1 MPGPTVET
9 TKPQLILDFDI
20 ETRRVGFHSGGRFA
34 PDGCEP
40 IAIAWSWVGSDDV
53 DCWMLGKW
61 PVRVML
67 EQFRFAWD
75 EADIVTGHY
84 IRKFD
89 LPILNGAMME
99 HGLPSLGAKLTS
111 DTKQD
116 LMTRAGL
123 SASQENLAGM
133 YGLIEDKYHMGDYA
147 WRESS
152 RLTPEGIAE
161 TRKRVTDDVRQHK
174 ALRAKLIE
182 AGFLRPPRIWRP

>member
-1 MPGPTVET
+1 M
-9 TKPQLILDFDI
+9 LA
-20 ETRRVGFHSGGRFA
+20 RF
-34 PDGCEP
+34 EKV
-40 IAIAWSWVGSDDV
+40 W
-53 DCWMLGKW
+53 
-61 PVRVML
+61 
-67 EQFRFAWD
+67 Q

-99 HGLPSLGAKLTS
+99 HGLPSLGPKLTS

-116 LMTRAGL
+116 LVTRAGL

-133 YGLIEDKYHMGDYA
+133 YGLIEDKFHMGDYA

-152 RLTPEGIAE
+152 RLTTEGIAE
-161 TRKRVTDDVRQHK
+161 TRKRVVDDVIQHK

-182 AGFLRPPRIWRP
+182 AGFLKAPRIWRP